1 MFTQFIT
8 ILIIVS
14 IIGCILYGRRLIKT
28 EKVDAVFGNP
38 ERAKGGTHWIIVGS
52 GAILLIW
59 LYYSWD
65 IAKGFYPKSANE
77 LCQVAKVNEA
87 LLGLKYQFPIEERE
101 FKSTSIIKIENKNL
115 QKITAEVQSSPDL
128 TNQQKINLVRFIDKT
143 KRLIPLLTNEDLIEI
158 ETKQKLN
165 EITGKINLLSENF
178 KKTDYPFETEEELN
192 TRLQAVKEQGG
203 WGITK
208 IDSGTG
214 SIENTIEVPLVAAT
228 KKGLKFSAAAEE
240 LKIIDEEF
248 FKLRNHNPQF
258 KTSIKELKD
267 EIKTYRKNLNDNEEV
282 ASNYAK
288 NIVKIARRIEFASIY
303 PPNALNGMQNA
314 IVKFDNLQK
323 SEQGGLRLI
332 DILLFPAGT
341 IVSSGT
347 SCSEQGSGRW
357 LPKPSDTLNKFILMS
372 KPSVGY
378 KNIPLLWIDMMD
390 VSKIIGFILP
400 DWIADILPG
409 EYPVHSADGVVKQ
422 NFKGKV
428 LKIVTGDFKLFKIPV
443 PYGHIWDSF
452 LRVFLGLIF
461 GILIGVP
468 LGLFMGLNRFAKG
481 FFDPLIE
488 LYRPVPP
495 LAWAPLII
503 SVLGIDN
510 TGKVFLL
517 FMVSLS
523 IMIISARAGASGTQL
538 SKIHAA
544 HSLGA
549 SKKQI
554 LRYVIFPNSL
564 PEILTGIRVAV
575 GMCWGTLVAA
585 EFLAGTTGIGFVEN
599 VAKKYFQYEV
609 IWITIFIMGMLGLL
623 FDVTLRKII
632 NKKIPQGVAL
642 KKWKTNYR

>member
-1 MFTQFIT
+1 MLTQFAT
-8 ILIIVS
+8 ILIFVA

-38 ERAKGGTHWIIVGS
+38 ERAKGGTHWIVVGS
-52 GAILLIW
+52 SAILLVW

-77 LCQVAKVNEA
+77 LCQVAKINES
-87 LLGLKYQFPIEERE
+87 LMGLKYQFPIEERE

-115 QKITAEVQSSPDL
+115 KNIANEIRNSNDL
-128 TNQQKINLVRFIDKT
+128 NDQQKNILIGFIDKT
-143 KRLIPLLTNEDLIEI
+143 TQLIPLLTNNNLMEMDTKIKIKEMTEEI
-158 ETKQKLN
+158 
-165 EITGKINLLSENF
+165 KILSSNF
-178 KKTDYPFETEEELN
+178 KKKDYPFETEEEKN
-192 TRLQAVKEQGG
+192 ERLKAVSEQGG
-203 WGITK
+203 WGITTVRT
-208 IDSGTG
+208 GTG
-214 SIENTIEVPLVAAT
+214 SIENTLEVPLVPGT
-228 KKGLKFSAAAEE
+228 NRGLKFHAAAAE
-240 LKIIDEEF
+240 LKVISDKF
-248 FKLRNHNPQF
+248 FKLRNHNSNF
-258 KTSIKELKD
+258 KTSIKELKNEIKVYRKSLDDSD
-267 EIKTYRKNLNDNEEV
+267 EI
-282 ASNYAK
+282 ASTYAK

-303 PPNALNGMQNA
+303 PPTALNAMKDA
-314 IVKFDNLQK
+314 IIEFDNLQK

-341 IVSSGT
+341 IVASGP

-357 LPKPSDTLNKFILMS
+357 LPKPSDTFNKFILMS

-378 KNIPLLWIDMMD
+378 KNIPLLWIEMVD
-390 VSKIIGFILP
+390 VSSMIGFILP
-400 DWIADILPG
+400 DWIADVLPG
-409 EYPVHSADGVVKQ
+409 EYPVHTKDGIVKE
-422 NFKGKV
+422 NFKSKV
-428 LKIVTGDFKLFKIPV
+428 LKLVTGDFKLFKVPV

-452 LRVFLGLIF
+452 LRVFLGLVF
-461 GILIGVP
+461 GIIIGVP

-554 LRYVIFPNSL
+554 LRHVIFPNSL

-623 FDVTLRKII
+623 FDITLRKII
-632 NKKIPQGVAL
+632 DKTIPWRG
-642 KKWKTNYR
+642 KG

>member
-1 MFTQFIT
+1 MLTQIIT
-8 ILIIVS
+8 ILILVS
-14 IIGCILYGRRLIKT
+14 IVGCILYGRRLIKT

-52 GAILLIW
+52 SAILLIW

-77 LCQVAKVNEA
+77 LCQVAKVNES

-115 QKITAEVQSSPDL
+115 KKITAEIQNSPDL
-128 TNQQKINLVRFIDKT
+128 NNQQKTILLEYINKT
-143 KRLIPLLTNEDLIEI
+143 GQLIPLLTNDSLM
-158 ETKQKLN
+158 ETDTR
-165 EITGKINLLSENF
+165 IKIKEMTDELRLLSSNF
-178 KKTDYPFETEEELN
+178 KKKDYPFETEEEKN
-192 TRLQAVKEQGG
+192 ERQIAISEQGD
-203 WGITK
+203 WGIIK
-208 IDSGTG
+208 VSAGTG
-214 SIENTIEVPLVAAT
+214 SIENTIEVPLVPAT
-228 KKGLKFSAAAEE
+228 DRGLKFHAAAEE
-240 LKIIDEEF
+240 LTIINDKF

-258 KTSIKELKD
+258 KNSIKKLKED
-267 EIKTYRKNLNDNEEV
+267 IKEYRKSLNDTEEV
-282 ASNYAK
+282 ASSFAK
-288 NIVKIARRIEFASIY
+288 DIVKIARRIEFASIY

-409 EYPVHSADGVVKQ
+409 DYPVHTKDGIVKQ
-422 NFKGKV
+422 NFKGQV
-428 LKIVTGDFKLFKIPV
+428 LKLVTGDFKLFKIPV

-461 GILIGVP
+461 GIIIGVP

-554 LRYVIFPNSL
+554 LRHVIFPNSL

-632 NKKIPQGVAL
+632 DKTIPWRG
-642 KKWKTNYR
+642 KG

>member
-1 MFTQFIT
+1 MLTQFAT
-8 ILIIVS
+8 ILIFVA

-38 ERAKGGTHWIIVGS
+38 ERAKGGTHWIVVGS
-52 GAILLIW
+52 SAILLVW

-77 LCQVAKVNEA
+77 LCQVAKINES
-87 LLGLKYQFPIEERE
+87 LMGLKYQFPIEERE

-115 QKITAEVQSSPDL
+115 KNIANEIQNSNDL
-128 TNQQKINLVRFIDKT
+128 NNQQKKILISFIDKT
-143 KRLIPLLTNEDLIEI
+143 TQLIPLLTNNNLMEMDTKIKIKEMTEEI
-158 ETKQKLN
+158 
-165 EITGKINLLSENF
+165 KILSSNF
-178 KKTDYPFETEEELN
+178 KKKDYPFETEEEKN
-192 TRLQAVKEQGG
+192 ERLKAVSEQGG
-203 WGITK
+203 WGITTVRT
-208 IDSGTG
+208 GTG
-214 SIENTIEVPLVAAT
+214 SIENTLEVPLVPGT
-228 KKGLKFSAAAEE
+228 NRGLKFHAAAAE
-240 LKIIDEEF
+240 LKVISDKF
-248 FKLRNHNPQF
+248 FKLRNHNSYF
-258 KTSIKELKD
+258 KTSIKELKNEIKAYRKSLDDSD
-267 EIKTYRKNLNDNEEV
+267 EI
-282 ASNYAK
+282 ASTYAK

-303 PPNALNGMQNA
+303 PPTALNEMKDA
-314 IVKFDNLQK
+314 IIEFDNLQK

-341 IVSSGT
+341 IVASGP

-357 LPKPSDTLNKFILMS
+357 LPKPSDTFNKFILMS

-378 KNIPLLWIDMMD
+378 KNIPLLWIEMVD
-390 VSKIIGFILP
+390 VSSMVGFILP
-400 DWIADILPG
+400 DWIADVLPG
-409 EYPVHSADGVVKQ
+409 EYPVHTKDGIVKE
-422 NFKGKV
+422 NFKSKV
-428 LKIVTGDFKLFKIPV
+428 LKLVTGDFKLFKVPV

-452 LRVFLGLIF
+452 LRVFLGLVF
-461 GILIGVP
+461 GIIIGVP

-554 LRYVIFPNSL
+554 LRHVIFPNSL

-623 FDVTLRKII
+623 FDITLRKII
-632 NKKIPQGVAL
+632 DKTIPWRG
-642 KKWKTNYR
+642 KG

>member
-1 MFTQFIT
+1 MLTQILT
-8 ILIIVS
+8 ILILAT
-14 IIGCILYGRRLIKT
+14 IIGSIVYGRKLIQT

-38 ERAKGGTHWIIVGS
+38 ERAKGGTHWVILGS
-52 GAILLIW
+52 CTILLIW
-59 LYYSWD
+59 MYYSWD
-65 IAKGFYPKSANE
+65 IARGFYPKSANE
-77 LCQVAKVNEA
+77 LCQVAKVNDS
-87 LLGLKYQFPIEERE
+87 LLGLKYQFPIEQRE
-101 FKSTSIIKIENKNL
+101 LKSTAQIKKENENIRNLSIEIQNSDVS
-115 QKITAEVQSSPDL
+115 T
-128 TNQQKINLVRFIDKT
+128 QQKEILIGFLNQT
-143 KRLIPLLTNEDLIEI
+143 SQLIPLLTNEDLIEN
-158 ETKQKLN
+158 ETKEKIK
-165 EITGKINLLSENF
+165 EITAKINLLTENF
-178 KKTDYPFETEEELN
+178 QKSDYPFETEQQLQ
-192 TRLQAVKEQGG
+192 TRLQAANDEGG
-203 WGITK
+203 WGIVK
-208 IDSGTG
+208 VDAGSG
-214 SIENTIEVPLVAAT
+214 SIENTLEVPLIPST
-228 KKGLKFSAAAEE
+228 NKGLKFHAAAEE
-240 LKIIDEEF
+240 IGLISEEF
-248 FKLRNHNPQF
+248 FKLRNHNVQF
-258 KTSIKELKD
+258 KNQIKEIKD
-267 EIKTYRKNLNDNEEV
+267 QIKIYRSELSDNEEV
-282 ASNYAK
+282 ASEYAK

-303 PPNALNGMQNA
+303 PPNAL
-314 IVKFDNLQK
+314 DNLQEAVVNFDNAK
-323 SEQGGLRLI
+323 NDVQGGLKLI
-332 DILLFPAGT
+332 DALLFPAGT
-341 IVSSGT
+341 IVASGQ

-357 LPKPSDTLNKFILMS
+357 LPKPSDTFNKFVLMS

-378 KNIPLLWIDMMD
+378 KDVPLLWIQLID
-390 VSKIIGFILP
+390 VSQMIGFILP
-400 DWIADILPG
+400 DWIADIIPG
-409 EYPVHSADGVVKQ
+409 EYPIHTKEGVVEQ
-422 NFKGKV
+422 NFKGNV
-428 LKIVTGDFKLFKIPV
+428 LKVVTGDFSLFKVPV

-452 LRVFLGLIF
+452 LRVLLGLIF
-461 GILIGVP
+461 GIIIGVP

-510 TGKVFLL
+510 SGKIFLL

-623 FDVTLRKII
+623 FDVTLRKLID
-632 NKKIPQGVAL
+632 KYIPWRG
-642 KKWKTNYR
+642 KG

>member
-1 MFTQFIT
+1 M
-8 ILIIVS
+8 LIQIVTFL
-14 IIGCILYGRRLIKT
+14 IFFAVVGCILYGRRLIRT

-38 ERAKGGTHWIIVGS
+38 ERAMGGTHWVIVGS
-52 GAILLIW
+52 SFLLVIW

-77 LCQVAKVNEA
+77 LCQVAKVNDS

-101 FKSTSIIKIENKNL
+101 FKSTSQIKKENKNL
-115 QKITAEVQSSPDL
+115 KIIQNEIQNSEEVN
-128 TNQQKINLVRFIDKT
+128 NQQKTVLISFINKT
-143 KRLIPLLTNEDLIEI
+143 SKLIPLLTNEDLIEN
-158 ETKQKLN
+158 ETKQKISD
-165 EITGKINLLSENF
+165 ITGKINLLTESF
-178 KKTDYPFETEEELN
+178 QKPDYPFETEQELN
-192 TRLQAVKEQGG
+192 NRLKAVNKEGG

-208 IDSGTG
+208 IDAGTG
-214 SIENTIEVPLVAAT
+214 SIENTLEVPLVPAT
-228 KKGLKFSAAAEE
+228 DRGLKFHTAAQQ
-240 LKIIDEEF
+240 LNLISDEF

-258 KTSIKELKD
+258 KSKIKELKS
-267 EIKTYRKNLNDNEEV
+267 EIKSFRKELAGNEEV
-282 ASNYAK
+282 ASTYAK

-303 PPNALNGMQNA
+303 PPNALDKMQNA
-314 IVKFDNLQK
+314 IVKFENAQK
-323 SEQGGLRLI
+323 EAQGGLRFI
-332 DILLFPAGT
+332 DIFLFPAGT
-341 IVSSGT
+341 IVASGP

-378 KNIPLLWIDMMD
+378 KDIPLLWIQMVD
-390 VSKIIGFILP
+390 VSKMIGFILP
-400 DWIADILPG
+400 DWIADVLPG
-409 EYPVHSADGVVKQ
+409 DYPVHTKDGIVKQ
-422 NFKGKV
+422 NFKGGV
-428 LKIVTGDFKLFKIPV
+428 LKIVTGDFRLFKVPV

-623 FDVTLRKII
+623 FDITLRKII
-632 NKKIPQGVAL
+632 DKTIPWRG
-642 KKWKTNYR
+642 KG

>member
-1 MFTQFIT
+1 MLTQFAT
-8 ILIIVS
+8 ILIFVA

-38 ERAKGGTHWIIVGS
+38 ERAKGGTHWIVVGS
-52 GAILLIW
+52 SAILLVW

-77 LCQVAKVNEA
+77 LCQVAKINES
-87 LLGLKYQFPIEERE
+87 LMGLKYQFPIEERE

-115 QKITAEVQSSPDL
+115 KNIANEIQNSNDL
-128 TNQQKINLVRFIDKT
+128 NDQQKKILIGFIEKT
-143 KRLIPLLTNEDLIEI
+143 TQLIPLLTNNNLMEMDTKIKIKEMTEEI
-158 ETKQKLN
+158 
-165 EITGKINLLSENF
+165 KILSSNF
-178 KKTDYPFETEEELN
+178 KKKDYPFETEEEKN
-192 TRLQAVKEQGG
+192 ERLKAVSEQGG
-203 WGITK
+203 WGITTVRT
-208 IDSGTG
+208 GTG
-214 SIENTIEVPLVAAT
+214 SIENTLEVPLVPGT
-228 KKGLKFSAAAEE
+228 NRGLKFHAAAAE
-240 LKIIDEEF
+240 LKVISDKF
-248 FKLRNHNPQF
+248 FKLRNHNSYF
-258 KTSIKELKD
+258 KTSIKELKN
-267 EIKTYRKNLNDNEEV
+267 EIKAYRKSLDDSEEI
-282 ASNYAK
+282 ASTYAK

-303 PPNALNGMQNA
+303 PPTALNEMKDA
-314 IVKFDNLQK
+314 IIEFDNLQK

-341 IVSSGT
+341 IVASGP

-357 LPKPSDTLNKFILMS
+357 LPKPSDTFNKFILMS

-378 KNIPLLWIDMMD
+378 KNIPLLWIEMVD
-390 VSKIIGFILP
+390 VSSMIGFILP
-400 DWIADILPG
+400 DWIADVLPG
-409 EYPVHSADGVVKQ
+409 EYPVHTKDGIVKE
-422 NFKGKV
+422 NFKSKV
-428 LKIVTGDFKLFKIPV
+428 LKLVTGDFKLFKVPV

-452 LRVFLGLIF
+452 LRVFLGLVF
-461 GILIGVP
+461 GIIIGVP

-554 LRYVIFPNSL
+554 LRHVIFPNSL

-623 FDVTLRKII
+623 FDITLRKII
-632 NKKIPQGVAL
+632 DKTIPWRG
-642 KKWKTNYR
+642 KG

>member
-1 MFTQFIT
+1 MFTQIIT
-8 ILIIVS
+8 ILILVS
-14 IIGCILYGRRLIKT
+14 IVGCILYGRRLIKT

-38 ERAKGGTHWIIVGS
+38 ERAKGGTHWVIVGS
-52 GAILLIW
+52 SALLLIW

-77 LCQVAKVNEA
+77 LCQVAKVNDS

-115 QKITAEVQSSPDL
+115 SKITVEIQNSQDL
-128 TNQQKINLVRFIDKT
+128 NTQQKTTLIRFIKET
-143 KRLIPLLTNEDLIEI
+143 SQLIPLLTNENLMEMN
-158 ETKQKLN
+158 TK
-165 EITGKINLLSENF
+165 TKIKEMTEELRLLSSNF
-178 KKTDYPFETEEELN
+178 KKKDYPFETETEKNERQKAIL
-192 TRLQAVKEQGG
+192 EQGK
-203 WGITK
+203 WGIIK
-208 IDSGTG
+208 VQAGTG
-214 SIENTIEVPLVAAT
+214 SIENTLEVPLVPAT
-228 KKGLKFSAAAEE
+228 DKGLKFHAAAEE
-240 LKIIDEEF
+240 LQVINDKF
-248 FKLRNHNPQF
+248 FKLRNHNSQF
-258 KTSIKELKD
+258 KNSIKELKE
-267 EIKTYRKNLNDNEEV
+267 EIKTYRKNLDDTQEI
-282 ASNYAK
+282 ASTYAK
-288 NIVKIARRIEFASIY
+288 DIVKIARRIEYASIY
-303 PPNALNGMQNA
+303 PPNALNEMQDA
-314 IVKFDNLQK
+314 IIEFDNLQK
-323 SEQGGLRLI
+323 SEQGGLRLV

-341 IVSSGT
+341 IVASGP

-400 DWIADILPG
+400 DWIADIIPG
-409 EYPVHSADGVVKQ
+409 EYPIHTNEGTVKQ
-422 NFKGKV
+422 NFKGNV

-632 NKKIPQGVAL
+632 DKTIPWRG
-642 KKWKTNYR
+642 KG

>member
-1 MFTQFIT
+1 MLTQIIT
-8 ILIIVS
+8 ILILVS
-14 IIGCILYGRRLIKT
+14 IVGCVLYGRKLIKT
-28 EKVDAVFGNP
+28 EKIDAVFGNP
-38 ERAKGGTHWIIVGS
+38 ERAKGGTHWVIVGS
-52 GAILLIW
+52 SAILLIW

-77 LCQVAKVNEA
+77 LCQVAKINES

-101 FKSTSIIKIENKNL
+101 FKSTSIIKIENKNIE
-115 QKITAEVQSSPDL
+115 KISIEIQNSQDL
-128 TNQQKINLVRFIDKT
+128 NSQQKTVLIGFLNKT
-143 KRLIPLLTNEDLIEI
+143 GQLIPLLTKDNLMEM
-158 ETKQKLN
+158 ETKQKIDG
-165 EITGKINLLSENF
+165 ITEKINLLIENF
-178 KKTDYPFETEEELN
+178 KKPDYPFETEEELN
-192 TRLQAVKEQGG
+192 KRLQAVKEQGD
-203 WGITK
+203 WGITTV
-208 IDSGTG
+208 SAGTG
-214 SIENTIEVPLVAAT
+214 TIENTFEVPLIPST
-228 KKGLKFSAAAEE
+228 DKGLKFNAAAEE

-258 KTSIKELKD
+258 KNSVKKIKD
-267 EIKTYRKNLNDNEEV
+267 EIKAYRASLKDSEEI
-282 ASNYAK
+282 ASDYAK
-288 NIVKIARRIEFASIY
+288 NIAKITRRIEFASIY
-303 PPNALNGMQNA
+303 PPNALNKMQKA
-314 IVKFDNLQK
+314 IIEFENLQK

-332 DILLFPAGT
+332 DLLLFPAGT

-390 VSKIIGFILP
+390 VSKIVGFILP
-400 DWIADILPG
+400 DWIADVIPG
-409 EYPVHSADGVVKQ
+409 EYPIHSSDGVVKQ

-452 LRVFLGLIF
+452 LRVFLGLVF
-461 GILIGVP
+461 GIIIGVP

-549 SKKQI
+549 SNRQI

-632 NKKIPQGVAL
+632 DKTIPWRG
-642 KKWKTNYR
+642 KG

>member
-1 MFTQFIT
+1 MLTKIIT
-8 ILIIVS
+8 FLIFFAV
-14 IIGCILYGRRLIKT
+14 IGCILYGRRLIKT

-38 ERAKGGTHWIIVGS
+38 ERALGGTHWVIVGS
-52 GAILLIW
+52 SFLLLVW

-77 LCQVAKVNEA
+77 LCQVAKVNDS

-101 FKSTSIIKIENKNL
+101 LKSTSQIKQENKNL
-115 QKITAEVQSSPDL
+115 KKISIEIQNSEGL
-128 TNQQKINLVRFIDKT
+128 NNQQKTDLVGFINKT
-143 KRLIPLLTNEDLIEI
+143 NQLIPLLTNEDLLEN
-158 ETKQKLN
+158 ETKQKIDD
-165 EITGKINLLSENF
+165 ITGRINLLTENF
-178 KKTDYPFETEEELN
+178 QKPDYPFETEQELN
-192 TRLQAVKEQGG
+192 DRLRSVSEEGG

-208 IDSGTG
+208 VDAGSG
-214 SIENTIEVPLVAAT
+214 SIENTIEVPLIPAT
-228 KKGLKFSAAAEE
+228 ERGLKFHTAAKE
-240 LKIIDEEF
+240 LNLISDDF
-248 FKLRNHNPQF
+248 FKLRNHNQEF
-258 KTSIKELKD
+258 KKKINEIKD
-267 EIKTYRKNLNDNEEV
+267 EIKIYRADLNDSEEV
-282 ASNYAK
+282 ASTYAK
-288 NIVKIARRIEFASIY
+288 NIVKIARRIEYASIY
-303 PPNALNGMQNA
+303 PPNVLDKMQNA
-314 IVKFDNLQK
+314 IIKFDNAQK
-323 SEQGGLRLI
+323 EIQGGLRFI
-332 DILLFPAGT
+332 DIFLFPAGT
-341 IVSSGT
+341 IVASGP

-357 LPKPSDTLNKFILMS
+357 LPKPSDTFNKFVLMS

-378 KNIPLLWIDMMD
+378 KDIPLLWIDMVD
-390 VSKIIGFILP
+390 VSKMIGFILP

-409 EYPVHSADGVVKQ
+409 EYPVHTKDGIVKQ
-422 NFKGKV
+422 NFKGNV
-428 LKIVTGDFKLFKIPV
+428 LKFVTGDFKLFKIPV

-452 LRVFLGLIF
+452 MRVLLGLVF
-461 GILIGVP
+461 GIIIGVP

-538 SKIHAA
+538 SKIHAS

-549 SKKQI
+549 SRWQI

-564 PEILTGIRVAV
+564 PEILTGVRVAI

-609 IWITIFIMGMLGLL
+609 IWITIFVMGMLGLL
-623 FDVTLRKII
+623 FDVTLRKLID
-632 NKKIPQGVAL
+632 KYIPWRG
-642 KKWKTNYR
+642 KG

>member
-1 MFTQFIT
+1 MLTQIIT
-8 ILIIVS
+8 ILILVS
-14 IIGCILYGRRLIKT
+14 IVGCILYGRRLIKT

-52 GAILLIW
+52 SAILLIW

-77 LCQVAKVNEA
+77 LCQVAKVNES

-115 QKITAEVQSSPDL
+115 KKITAEIQNSPDL
-128 TNQQKINLVRFIDKT
+128 NNQQKTILLEYINKT
-143 KRLIPLLTNEDLIEI
+143 GQLIPLLTNDSLM
-158 ETKQKLN
+158 ETDTR
-165 EITGKINLLSENF
+165 IKIKEMTDELRLLSSNF
-178 KKTDYPFETEEELN
+178 KKKDYPFETEEEKN
-192 TRLQAVKEQGG
+192 ERQIAISEQGD
-203 WGITK
+203 WGIIK
-208 IDSGTG
+208 VSAGTG
-214 SIENTIEVPLVAAT
+214 SIENTIEVPLVPAT
-228 KKGLKFSAAAEE
+228 DRGLKFHAAAEE
-240 LKIIDEEF
+240 LTLINDKF

-258 KTSIKELKD
+258 KNSIKKLKED
-267 EIKTYRKNLNDNEEV
+267 IKEYRKSLNDTEEI
-282 ASNYAK
+282 ASSFAK
-288 NIVKIARRIEFASIY
+288 DIVKIARRIEFASIY
-303 PPNALNGMQNA
+303 PPNALNDMQNA
-314 IVKFDNLQK
+314 IIEFDNLQK

-409 EYPVHSADGVVKQ
+409 DYPVHTKEGIVKQ
-422 NFKGKV
+422 NFKGQV
-428 LKIVTGDFKLFKIPV
+428 LKLVTGDFKLFKIPV

-461 GILIGVP
+461 GIIIGVP

-632 NKKIPQGVAL
+632 DKTIPWRG
-642 KKWKTNYR
+642 KG

>member
-1 MFTQFIT
+1 MLTQILTVLILAT
-8 ILIIVS
+8 IIGS
-14 IIGCILYGRRLIKT
+14 IIYGRKLIQT

-38 ERAKGGTHWIIVGS
+38 ERAKGGTHWIILGS
-52 GAILLIW
+52 CTILLIW
-59 LYYSWD
+59 MYYSWD
-65 IAKGFYPKSANE
+65 IARGFYPKSANE
-77 LCQVAKVNEA
+77 LCQVAKVNDS
-87 LLGLKYQFPIEERE
+87 LLALKYQFPIDQRE
-101 FKSTSIIKIENKNL
+101 LKSTAQIKNENENL
-115 QKITAEVQSSPDL
+115 RQLSAEIQNSNVSA
-128 TNQQKINLVRFIDKT
+128 QQKEILIGFLNKT
-143 KRLIPLLTNEDLIEI
+143 SQLIPLLTNEDLIEN
-158 ETKQKLN
+158 ETKEKII
-165 EITGKINLLSENF
+165 EITGKINLLTENF
-178 KKTDYPFETEEELN
+178 QKPDYPFETEQQLQE
-192 TRLQAVKEQGG
+192 RLQAANDEGG
-203 WGITK
+203 WGIVK
-208 IDSGTG
+208 VDAGSG
-214 SIENTIEVPLVAAT
+214 SIENTLEVPLIPST
-228 KKGLKFSAAAEE
+228 DKGLKFHAAAEE
-240 LKIIDEEF
+240 ISLISEEF
-248 FKLRNHNPQF
+248 FKLRNHNSQF
-258 KTSIKELKD
+258 KNQIKEIKD
-267 EIKTYRKNLNDNEEV
+267 QIKIYRDELSDSEEV
-282 ASNYAK
+282 ASEYAK

-303 PPNALNGMQNA
+303 PPNALDDLQKAVVN
-314 IVKFDNLQK
+314 FDNTK
-323 SEQGGLRLI
+323 NEIQGGLRLV
-332 DILLFPAGT
+332 DIFLFPAGT
-341 IVSSGT
+341 IVASGQ

-357 LPKPSDTLNKFILMS
+357 LPKPSDTFNKFVLMS

-378 KNIPLLWIDMMD
+378 KDVPLLWIQLID
-390 VSKIIGFILP
+390 VSQMIGFILP
-400 DWIADILPG
+400 DWIADIIPG
-409 EYPVHSADGVVKQ
+409 EYPIHTKDGVVVQ
-422 NFKGKV
+422 NFKGNV
-428 LKIVTGDFKLFKIPV
+428 LKIVTGDFSLFKVPV

-452 LRVFLGLIF
+452 LRVLLGLIF
-461 GILIGVP
+461 GIIIGVP

-510 TGKVFLL
+510 SGKIFLL

-623 FDVTLRKII
+623 FDVTLRKLID
-632 NKKIPQGVAL
+632 KYIPWRG
-642 KKWKTNYR
+642 KG

>member
-1 MFTQFIT
+1 MLTQFAT
-8 ILIIVS
+8 ILIFVA

-38 ERAKGGTHWIIVGS
+38 ERAKGGTHWIVVGS
-52 GAILLIW
+52 SAILLVW

-77 LCQVAKVNEA
+77 LCQVAKINES
-87 LLGLKYQFPIEERE
+87 LMGLKYQFPIEERE

-115 QKITAEVQSSPDL
+115 KNIANEIRNSNDL
-128 TNQQKINLVRFIDKT
+128 NDQQKNILIGFIDKT
-143 KRLIPLLTNEDLIEI
+143 TQLIPLLTNNNLMEMDTKIKIKEMTEEI
-158 ETKQKLN
+158 
-165 EITGKINLLSENF
+165 KILSSNF
-178 KKTDYPFETEEELN
+178 KKKDYPFETEEERN
-192 TRLQAVKEQGG
+192 ERLKAVSEQGG
-203 WGITK
+203 WGITTVRT
-208 IDSGTG
+208 GTG
-214 SIENTIEVPLVAAT
+214 SIENTLEVPLVPGT
-228 KKGLKFSAAAEE
+228 NRGLKFHAAAAE
-240 LKIIDEEF
+240 LKVISDKF
-248 FKLRNHNPQF
+248 FKLRNHNSYF
-258 KTSIKELKD
+258 KTSIKELKNEIKAYRKSLDDSD
-267 EIKTYRKNLNDNEEV
+267 EI
-282 ASNYAK
+282 ASTYAK

-303 PPNALNGMQNA
+303 PPTALNEMKDA
-314 IVKFDNLQK
+314 IIEFDNLQK

-341 IVSSGT
+341 IVASGP

-357 LPKPSDTLNKFILMS
+357 LPKPSDTFNKFILMS

-378 KNIPLLWIDMMD
+378 KNIPLLWIEMID
-390 VSKIIGFILP
+390 VSSMIGFILP
-400 DWIADILPG
+400 DWIADVLPG
-409 EYPVHSADGVVKQ
+409 EYPVHTKDGIVKE
-422 NFKGKV
+422 NFKSKV
-428 LKIVTGDFKLFKIPV
+428 LKLVTGDFKLFKVPV

-452 LRVFLGLIF
+452 LRVFLGLVF
-461 GILIGVP
+461 GIIIGVP

-554 LRYVIFPNSL
+554 LRHVIFPNSL

-623 FDVTLRKII
+623 FDITLRKII
-632 NKKIPQGVAL
+632 EKTIPWRG
-642 KKWKTNYR
+642 KG

>member
-1 MFTQFIT
+1 MLTQFLT
-8 ILIIVS
+8 ILIFVAV
-14 IIGCILYGRRLIKT
+14 IGCILYGRRLIRT
-28 EKVDAVFGNP
+28 EKIDAVFGNP
-38 ERAKGGTHWIIVGS
+38 ERAKGGTHWVIVGS
-52 GAILLIW
+52 SAILLLW

-77 LCQVAKVNEA
+77 LCQVAKINES

-101 FKSTSIIKIENKNL
+101 YKSTSIIKIENKNL
-115 QKITAEVQSSPDL
+115 EKIATEIQGSLDL
-128 TNQQKINLVRFIDKT
+128 SNQQKTILVSYIDKT
-143 KRLIPLLTNEDLIEI
+143 KKLIPLLTSESLMEL
-158 ETKQKLN
+158 ETKNKIKEMTE
-165 EITGKINLLSENF
+165 EIKLLSSNF
-178 KKTDYPFETEEELN
+178 QKEDYPFETEAQKIE
-192 TRLQAVKEQGG
+192 RRKAISEQGE
-203 WGITK
+203 WGIVTVS
-208 IDSGTG
+208 SGTG
-214 SIENTIEVPLVAAT
+214 TIENTIEVPLIPET
-228 KKGLKFSAAAEE
+228 NRGLKFDAAAAE
-240 LKIIDEEF
+240 LKVINDKF
-248 FKLRNHNPQF
+248 FKVRNHNPQF
-258 KTSIKELKD
+258 KNSIKQIKD
-267 EIKTYRKNLNDNEEV
+267 DIKAYRKSLNDTEEV
-282 ASNYAK
+282 ASTYAK

-303 PPNALNGMQNA
+303 PPNALNEMKEA
-314 IVKFDNLQK
+314 IIEFDNLQK

-341 IVSSGT
+341 IVASGPN
-347 SCSEQGSGRW
+347 CSEQGSGRW
-357 LPKPSDTLNKFILMS
+357 LPKPSDTFSKFILMS
-372 KPSVGY
+372 KPSIGY
-378 KNIPLLWIDMMD
+378 KNIPLLWIEMVD
-390 VSKIIGFILP
+390 VSKMIGFILP

-409 EYPVHSADGVVKQ
+409 EYPVHTKDGVVKE
-422 NFKGKV
+422 NFKSKV
-428 LKIVTGDFKLFKIPV
+428 LKVVTGDFELFKVPV

-452 LRVFLGLIF
+452 LRVFLGLVF

-554 LRYVIFPNSL
+554 LRHVIFPNSL

-609 IWITIFIMGMLGLL
+609 IWITIFIMGLLGLL
-623 FDVTLRKII
+623 FDITLRKII
-632 NKKIPQGVAL
+632 DKTIPWRG
-642 KKWKTNYR
+642 KG

>member
-1 MFTQFIT
+1 MLTQFAT
-8 ILIIVS
+8 ILIFVA

-38 ERAKGGTHWIIVGS
+38 ERAKGGTHWIVVGS
-52 GAILLIW
+52 SAILLVW

-77 LCQVAKVNEA
+77 LCQVAKINES
-87 LLGLKYQFPIEERE
+87 LMGLKYQFPIEERE

-115 QKITAEVQSSPDL
+115 KNVANEIQNSNDL
-128 TNQQKINLVRFIDKT
+128 NNQQKKILIGFIDKT
-143 KRLIPLLTNEDLIEI
+143 TQLIPLLTNNNLMEMDTKIKIKEMTEEI
-158 ETKQKLN
+158 
-165 EITGKINLLSENF
+165 KILSSNF
-178 KKTDYPFETEEELN
+178 KKKDYPFETEDEKNE
-192 TRLQAVKEQGG
+192 RLKAVSEQGG
-203 WGITK
+203 WGITTVRT
-208 IDSGTG
+208 GTG
-214 SIENTIEVPLVAAT
+214 SIENTLEVPLVPGT
-228 KKGLKFSAAAEE
+228 NRGLKFHAAAAE
-240 LKIIDEEF
+240 LKVISDKF
-248 FKLRNHNPQF
+248 FKLRNHNSYF
-258 KTSIKELKD
+258 KTSIKELKNEIKAYRKSLDDSD
-267 EIKTYRKNLNDNEEV
+267 EI
-282 ASNYAK
+282 ASTYAK

-303 PPNALNGMQNA
+303 PPTALNEMKDA
-314 IVKFDNLQK
+314 IIEFDNLQK

-341 IVSSGT
+341 IVASGP

-357 LPKPSDTLNKFILMS
+357 LPKPSDTFNKFILMS

-378 KNIPLLWIDMMD
+378 KNIPLLWIEMVD
-390 VSKIIGFILP
+390 VSSMVGFILP
-400 DWIADILPG
+400 DWIADVLPG
-409 EYPVHSADGVVKQ
+409 EYPVHTKDGIVKE
-422 NFKGKV
+422 NFKSKV
-428 LKIVTGDFKLFKIPV
+428 LKLVTGDFKLFKVPV

-452 LRVFLGLIF
+452 LRVFLGLVF
-461 GILIGVP
+461 GIIIGVP

-554 LRYVIFPNSL
+554 LRHVIFPNSL

-623 FDVTLRKII
+623 FDITLRKII
-632 NKKIPQGVAL
+632 DKTIPWRG
-642 KKWKTNYR
+642 KG